1 MLKGI
6 KSNYIIQYIFFLLN
20 QNRKLKLV
28 KYNKNLQ
35 NKLTINLDDYKNLS
49 RKYIIFEKNEKK
61 KNINMIIN

>member
-6 KSNYIIQYIFFLLN
+6 KSNYLIQYIFFLLN

-49 RKYIIFEKNEKK
+49 RKYIIYEKNEK
-61 KNINMIIN
+61 KNINMIVN

>member
-6 KSNYIIQYIFFLLN
+6 KSNYLIQYIFSLLN

-35 NKLTINLDDYKNLS
+35 NNLTINLDDYKNLS
-49 RKYIIFEKNEKK
+49 RKYIIYEKNEKK
-61 KNINMIIN
+61 KNINMIVN